1 MNERE
6 SLARGHVP
14 VINLSEQDRLRIR
27 LGAVSVDSI
36 PRGGGRALFELFSS
50 RNEPATALTITV
62 EAPEFR
68 AAAAGAIPE
77 PDYEQITVEAAAR
90 LREDLKAMIESLD
103 GMADEV
109 RRRGRPLPGGGPGV
123 VLEPEHRGD
132 PGPPYWLV
140 RQDPSDPTS
149 GGSLFEQT
157 EAPGDTLCGTCKTP
171 IAKGAP
177 CYAIYVSCETRE
189 LLGYRCTKSICIN
202 GELID
207 ELPPGAKRVK

>member
-6 SLARGHVP
+6 AVARGHVP
-14 VINLSEQDRLRIR
+14 VINLSEQDRIRIR

-62 EAPEFR
+62 EAPVFR

-90 LREDLKAMIESLD
+90 LREDLQAMIESLD
-103 GMADEV
+103 GMTDEV

-123 VLEPEHRGD
+123 VLEPE
-132 PGPPYWLV
+132 
-140 RQDPSDPTS
+140 
-149 GGSLFEQT
+149 
-157 EAPGDTLCGTCKTP
+157 
-171 IAKGAP
+171 
-177 CYAIYVSCETRE
+177 
-189 LLGYRCTKSICIN
+189 
-202 GELID
+202 
-207 ELPPGAKRVK
+207 